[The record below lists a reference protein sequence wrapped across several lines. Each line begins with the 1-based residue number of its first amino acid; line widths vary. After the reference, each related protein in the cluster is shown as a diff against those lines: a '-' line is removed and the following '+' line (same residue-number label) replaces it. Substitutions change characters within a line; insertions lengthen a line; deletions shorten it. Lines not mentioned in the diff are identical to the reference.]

1 LKNLKYQIIKKYN
14 FPIFFL
20 IILLLQQIIFLK
32 FFPDNFNTLGH
43 DYEQFLPN
51 FIFGK
56 IWFENNFLSVP
67 WFTPSFCCG
76 IPFFAD
82 PQSMFYSVQQIF
94 FIFFE
99 PLVAVKL
106 MFLYFSIVAYVG
118 MFLLLKQSFSLD
130 KFVALLGASL
140 FLFNGFFTYRAV
152 VGHVAYLSYVFIP
165 IFCYFLIKSSQS
177 QNKFLIRIF
186 ILIASLIFASF
197 IHSGSGPI
205 MPLIFSSII
214 FILLSYYFHT
224 SDKLV
229 FKNFF
234 IILFLGLLI
243 ALSKISASLYFLSEF
258 SREYPFLYFNN
269 ILDYFQIA
277 FTSLFFYPEV
287 NLFNQLA
294 VNKVV
299 KILLVHEIEY
309 GISIIPLLV
318 LIFFIRQIKNFEIK
332 KSIFYL
338 FVFIVVMLPIL
349 FNVNFYFFSDL
360 LKQLPLIKSTWVQVR
375 WTAFYII
382 PIIFFTVFVLNKIT
396 FYKKKNYLI
405 SFFMVVLILQVFLYN
420 KNSYL
425 DRALQHYNPVNMSIF
440 FDKLNSKDF
449 KPKIVGTATM
459 FIPSAIAGTGTDEDI
474 STDSIAMEKRNDH
487 FANSYS
493 AQFCYQPIFG
503 YGWESFPWQNLKFY
517 FRSKITSS
525 ILDEDRGKDL
535 LYAGLSSS
543 SEANP
548 QYYNIFNPSC
558 FLFPNENNCRP
569 GDLFKV
575 SQKEDLDKFVNYKKF
590 DFKLSKTQ
598 HAANYLSLFSFIFAI
613 IFLIINSFF
622 YFKGKIK
629 KIKKS

>member
-1 LKNLKYQIIKKYN
+1 MKNLKYQIIKKYN
-14 FPIFFL
+14 FLIFFL

-32 FFPDNFNTLGH
+32 FFPNNFNTLGH

-56 IWFENNFLSVP
+56 IWFDNNFLSVP

-82 PQSMFYSVQQIF
+82 PQSMFYSIQQIF
-94 FIFFE
+94 FIFFQ
-99 PLVAVKL
+99 PLLAIKL

-118 MFLLLKQSFSLD
+118 MFLLLRQCFSLD

-152 VGHVAYLSYVFIP
+152 VGHVAYLSYVFVP
-165 IFCYFLIKSSQS
+165 LFCYFLIKCSQL
-177 QNKFLIRIF
+177 QNKFLRRIF

-214 FILLSYYFHT
+214 FIILFFYFQT
-224 SDKLV
+224 LDKLV
-229 FKNFF
+229 FKNFI
-234 IILFLGLLI
+234 IILLLGSLI
-243 ALSKISASLYFLSEF
+243 SLSKITASLYFLSEF
-258 SREYPFLYFNN
+258 KRQYPFLYFNN

-294 VNKVV
+294 VNKTTG
-299 KILLVHEIEY
+299 KLHIHEIEY
-309 GISIIPLLV
+309 GISIIPLLA
-318 LIFFIRQIKNFEIK
+318 LIFFIQQFKNFKSK
-332 KSIFYL
+332 KPIFYL
-338 FVFIVVMLPIL
+338 FVLIVITLPIL

-360 LKQLPLIKSTWVQVR
+360 LKQLPIIKNTWVQIR

-396 FYKKKNYLI
+396 FYQKKNYLI
-405 SFFMVVLILQVFLYN
+405 SFFVIVLIFQVFLYN
-420 KNSYL
+420 KNYYL
-425 DRALQHYNPVNMSIF
+425 DRVVQYYSPINMSIF
-440 FDKLNSKDF
+440 FDKLNRKDF
-449 KPKIVGTATM
+449 KPKIVG
-459 FIPSAIAGTGTDEDI
+459 IAVMSIHDEIKGTD
-474 STDSIAMEKRNDH
+474 TFPVGKRNDL

-493 AQFCYQPIFG
+493 ANYCYQPIFG
-503 YGWESFPWQNLKFY
+503 YFLESFPSQNIKFD

-525 ILDEDRGKDL
+525 ILNEDTGKDL
-535 LYAGLSSS
+535 LYTGLSSI
-543 SEANP
+543 SEVNP

-590 DFKLSKTQ
+590 DFKQSKTQ

-613 IFLIINSFF
+613 IFLAINSFF
-622 YFKGKIK
+622 YFKYKTK
-629 KIKKS
+629 KLRKKKSQFK